1 MQRISLEDASLPQ
14 SRDIYKKSHTEPK
27 DTLHLSTT
35 QPPQTPIREQNLA
48 VM

>member
-14 SRDIYKKSHTEPK
+14 SREISKKSHTEPE

-35 QPPQTPIREQNLA
+35 QPPQTPTPEQNLA